1 MADLLII
8 CRISY
13 HNFQSNNKFCYN
25 ADERY
30 FAIQV
35 LFIGGIMSAQTLKD
49 RIAIVTGASRGLGE
63 GIAKALAGEG
73 AAVAMFSRDIER
85 LQKHADDLK
94 ALGQKA
100 AVFAV
105 DVADVAQVNRAVD
118 RVVSQFGR
126 VDILVNNAG
135 IAPSIP
141 FVEMPDD
148 VWDGVFDINVKG
160 VWNCTRAVLPLMI
173 KQRYGKVINIS
184 SVTGPMVSVKG
195 MTAYAASKG
204 AVSAFTR
211 TLALEVA
218 EYSINV
224 NAICP
229 GSCDTPIFRNM
240 AKKRGW
246 DSADEYVKHVGKE
259 IPLGRLGSMG
269 EVGDLAVFLASD
281 KSKYITGAEIV
292 IDGGN
297 VIQQHKR

>member
-1 MADLLII
+1 
-8 CRISY
+8 
-13 HNFQSNNKFCYN
+13 
-25 ADERY
+25 
-30 FAIQV
+30 
-35 LFIGGIMSAQTLKD
+35 MSAQTLKD

-105 DVADVAQVNRAVD
+105 DVADMAQVNRAVD
-118 RVVSQFGR
+118 RVASQFGR

-148 VWDGVFDINVKG
+148 VRDSVIDINLKG

-218 EYSINV
+218 EYAINV

-229 GSCDTPIFRNM
+229 GSCDTPLFRSV

-259 IPLGRLGSMG
+259 IPLGRLGSME

-281 KSKYITGAEIV
+281 KSKYITGVEIV

-297 VIQQHKR
+297 MIQEHKG